1 MKKVFFI
8 LASVI
13 FMMFMMPVESNAQN
27 KALSKALKKEYKTKM
42 KEYNKEG
49 WKLFGS
55 SRSLDVAL
63 LSHYEKLI
71 NLGENAYEIF
81 GTAAITDSK
90 HKNMLHQN
98 AELNAFTKYVGQRRE
113 IVGRAISDIGLAD
126 EEKAEFE
133 HFYAAY
139 ESKFQ
144 GEVKGE
150 LRESYALIREVSKDH
165 VELQV
170 FYIVDLDAS
179 TRAFEKAMSESDIA
193 QKYAQKVSEFIKD
206 SFKSK

>member
-1 MKKVFFI
+1 MKRYFLI
-8 LASVI
+8 LVSVI
-13 FMMFMMPVESNAQN
+13 SMMIIMPVGLNAQN
-27 KALSKALKKEYKTKM
+27 KALSKALKKEFKAKV

-55 SRSLDVAL
+55 SRSLEVAL
-63 LSHYEKLI
+63 LSHYEKLN

-98 AELNAFTKYVGQRRE
+98 AELNAYAKYVGQRRE

-150 LRESYALIREVSKDH
+150 LRESYALIREVSKEH

-179 TRAFEKAMSESDIA
+179 TKAFEKAMTESEAA
-193 QKYAQKVSEFIKD
+193 QKYAQKVSEFIKE
-206 SFKSK
+206 SLKSK

>member
-1 MKKVFFI
+1 MKKI
-8 LASVI
+8 VI
-13 FMMFMMPVESNAQN
+13 VLISLISMMFMMPTESNAQSN
-27 KALSKALKKEYKTKM
+27 ALSKALKKEYKVKL
-42 KEYNKEG
+42 KEYKKEG

-55 SRSLDVAL
+55 SRSMEVAL
-63 LSHYEKLI
+63 LSHYEKLD
-71 NLGENAYEIF
+71 NLGENGYEVF

-113 IVGRAISDIGLAD
+113 VVGRAISDMGLAD
-126 EEKAEFE
+126 VEKAEFE

-150 LRESYALIREVSKDH
+150 LHESYALIKEVSKDLI
-165 VELQV
+165 EMQV

-179 TRAFEKAMSESDIA
+179 TKAFEKAMNESEIA

-206 SFKSK
+206 GLKSK

>member
-1 MKKVFFI
+1 MKKI
-8 LASVI
+8 VI
-13 FMMFMMPVESNAQN
+13 VLISLISMMFMMPTESNAQSN
-27 KALSKALKKEYKTKM
+27 ALSKALKKEYKVKL
-42 KEYNKEG
+42 KEYKKEG

-55 SRSLDVAL
+55 SRSMEVAL
-63 LSHYEKLI
+63 LSHYEKLD
-71 NLGENAYEIF
+71 NLGENGYEVF

-113 IVGRAISDIGLAD
+113 VVGRAISDMGLAD

-150 LRESYALIREVSKDH
+150 LHESYALIKEVSKDLI
-165 VELQV
+165 EMQV

-179 TRAFEKAMSESDIA
+179 TKAFEKAMNESEIA

-206 SFKSK
+206 GLKSK

>member
-1 MKKVFFI
+1 MKRYFLI
-8 LASVI
+8 LVSVI
-13 FMMFMMPVESNAQN
+13 SMMIIMPVGLNAQN
-27 KALSKALKKEYKTKM
+27 KALSKALKKEFKAKV

-55 SRSLDVAL
+55 SRSLEVAL
-63 LSHYEKLI
+63 LSHYEKLN

-98 AELNAFTKYVGQRRE
+98 AELNAYAKYVGQRRE

-179 TRAFEKAMSESDIA
+179 TKAFEKAMTESEAA
-193 QKYAQKVSEFIKD
+193 QKYAQKVSEFIKE
-206 SFKSK
+206 SLKSK

>member
-1 MKKVFFI
+1 MRKIFI
-8 LASVI
+8 VLISLISIMIMNPTA
-13 FMMFMMPVESNAQN
+13 SNAQSS
-27 KALSKALKKEYKTKM
+27 ALNKALKKEYKTKL
-42 KEYNKEG
+42 KEYKKEG

-55 SRSLDVAL
+55 SRTLEVTL
-63 LSHYEKLI
+63 LSHYEKLN
-71 NLGENAYEIF
+71 NLGDNGYEVF
-81 GTAAITDSK
+81 GTASITDSK

-98 AELNAFTKYVGQRRE
+98 AELNAYTKYVGQRRV

-150 LRESYALIREVSKDH
+150 LRESYALIKEVSNNQI
-165 VELQV
+165 EMQV
-170 FYIVDLDAS
+170 FYIVDIDAS
-179 TRAFEKAMSESDIA
+179 TKAFEKAMNESEIA
-193 QKYAQKVSEFIKD
+193 RKYAEKVSEFIKEGL
-206 SFKSK
+206 KSK